1 MFKLFNYILEVNSLE
16 IFGLSIVVLLKLI
29 LIDIVLSGDNAVV
42 IAMAARNVPKEN
54 QKKAIFWGTFGAI
67 ALRLIFAAVIVHILD
82 IPYLT
87 LVGGLLLIYI
97 AIKLLVGDEGSHKEG
112 GTTVWSAI
120 KTIIIADAV
129 MSLDNV
135 LALAGA
141 AHGSFFAI
149 FIGVLVSIPI
159 IVFASQ
165 LILKGMEKF
174 PIIVYIGSGILAWT
188 AGGMIVEE
196 PALEKVMLNDFHF
209 LVPTAI
215 TVLSLGIGYL
225 LSKRKVKLES

>member
-1 MFKLFNYILEVNSLE
+1 MFKLFNYILEVNYLE
-16 IFGLSIVVLLKLI
+16 IFGLSVIVLLKLI

-42 IAMAARNVPKEN
+42 IAMAARNVPKTN
-54 QKKAIFWGTFGAI
+54 QKKAIFWGTFGAV

-87 LVGGLLLIYI
+87 LAGGLLLIYI
-97 AIKLLVGDEGSHKEG
+97 AIKLLSGGEESHKEG
-112 GTTVWSAI
+112 GTTVWSAV

-141 AHGSFFAI
+141 AHGSFIAI

-215 TVLSLGIGYL
+215 TVLSLGVGYL

>member
-1 MFKLFNYILEVNSLE
+1 ME
-16 IFGLSIVVLLKLI
+16 IFGLSLAVLLKLI

-42 IAMAARNVPKEN
+42 IAMSARNVPKEN

-87 LVGGLLLIYI
+87 LAGGLLLVYI
-97 AIKLLVGDEGSHKEG
+97 AIKLLVGEDNHHKEG
-112 GTTVWSAI
+112 GTTVWSAV

-135 LALAGA
+135 LALAGV
-141 AHGSFFAI
+141 AHGSFLAI
-149 FIGVLVSIPI
+149 LIGVIVSIPI

-174 PIIVYIGSGILAWT
+174 PIIIYIGSAILAWT
-188 AGGMIVEE
+188 AGEMIVDE

-209 LVPTAI
+209 LVPATI
-215 TVLSLGIGYL
+215 TVLAIGIGYL
-225 LSKRKVKLES
+225 LSKKKTKA